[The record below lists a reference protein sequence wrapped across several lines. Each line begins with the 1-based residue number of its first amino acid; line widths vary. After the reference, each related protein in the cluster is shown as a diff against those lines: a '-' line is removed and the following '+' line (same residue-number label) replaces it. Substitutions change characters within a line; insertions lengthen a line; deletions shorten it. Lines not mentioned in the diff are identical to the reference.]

1 MLTDRPGKTGSVSA
15 CVYLLSMAWHI
26 FLLCDCAFRQKNVK
40 YFGNLSLGNGFDIYR
55 ESW

>member
-15 CVYLLSMAWHI
+15 FVYLLPMVWHI

-40 YFGNLSLGNGFDIYR
+40 YFGNLSLRNGFDIYH

>member
-15 CVYLLSMAWHI
+15 CVYLLPMAWHI

>member
-1 MLTDRPGKTGSVSA
+1 MLTNRPGKTGSVSA
-15 CVYLLSMAWHI
+15 FVYLLPMAWHI

-40 YFGNLSLGNGFDIYR
+40 YFGNLSLGNGFDIYH